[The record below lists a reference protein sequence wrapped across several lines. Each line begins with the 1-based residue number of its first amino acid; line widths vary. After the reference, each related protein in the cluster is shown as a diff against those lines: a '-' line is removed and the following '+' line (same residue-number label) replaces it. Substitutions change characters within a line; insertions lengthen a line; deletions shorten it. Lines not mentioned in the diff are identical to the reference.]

1 MIEGIVLRKLSI
13 QLNGYWRY
21 NTIYSVVKLLLENW
35 RKYLAEED
43 ESADKI
49 FTLISNA
56 NGEMARELILALQ
69 VDVDEEFF
77 EKYYEYALGL
87 IRQIDPG
94 STDQKFWKWDD
105 LIFKGDLKHE
115 AWKKFEN
122 LTLGL
127 MGLLGSKKW
136 FVMMRS
142 TDGKGAASGPDRG
155 KGFGN
160 LDNYKD
166 ATARWARAWRDSLDE
181 TPT

>member
-1 MIEGIVLRKLSI
+1 M
-13 QLNGYWRY
+13 
-21 NTIYSVVKLLLENW
+21 KLLLENW
-35 RKYLAEED
+35 REYLTEED
-43 ESADKI
+43 ENADKI
-49 FTLISNA
+49 FTLISTG

-69 VDVDEEFF
+69 MDVDEEFF

-94 STDQKFWKWDD
+94 STEQKRKWDE
-105 LIFKGDLKHE
+105 LIFKGDPKHE

-136 FVMMRS
+136 YVMM
-142 TDGKGAASGPDRG
+142 TGKPTKGIQYGPDKG
-155 KGFGN
+155 KTFGSIK
-160 LDNYKD
+160 NYKD
-166 ATARWARAWRDSLDE
+166 AKARWAQAWRDSLDE